1 MCIISPQL
9 NIHRQA
15 QVRSP
20 QDCER
25 GNRVRIPDELVTVIR
40 EKGSIN
46 HCISCEKES
55 RTMICKSGNL
65 LAARNVELQV

>member
-1 MCIISPQL
+1 M
-9 NIHRQA
+9 
-15 QVRSP
+15 RSP

-25 GNRVRIPDELVTVIR
+25 GNRVKIPDEPVTVIR
-40 EKGSIN
+40 EKGSID

-65 LAARNVELQV
+65 LAAENVELQV